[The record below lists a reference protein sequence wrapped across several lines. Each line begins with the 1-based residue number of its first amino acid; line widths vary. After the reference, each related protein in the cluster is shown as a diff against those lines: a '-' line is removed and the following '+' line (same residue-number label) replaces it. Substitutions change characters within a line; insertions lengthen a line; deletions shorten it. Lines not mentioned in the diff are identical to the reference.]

1 MASSPR
7 ASASIATRLLALLL
21 LALLAAC
28 GPSKQDSQYAA
39 LMGYGKALRWG
50 GLEDATQYLAPEYRA
65 KHPLTSLEINR
76 WQQVQI
82 SGYSELGD
90 AALDNDGQTLRQ
102 TVRISVINR
111 HTGVERQIIDR
122 QEWRYD
128 PEAKRWWLWSG
139 LPRLTH

>member
-1 MASSPR
+1 MASS
-7 ASASIATRLLALLL
+7 TRTPGLLL
-21 LALLAAC
+21 LLLLGLLTAC
-28 GPSKQDSQYAA
+28 GPSQQDSQYAA
-39 LMGYGKALRWG
+39 LMGYAKVLRWG
-50 GLEDATQYLAPEYRA
+50 GLEDATQYLAPDYRA
-65 KHPLTSLEINR
+65 KHPLSSLEINR

-90 AALDNDGQTLRQ
+90 AVLDNDGQTLRQ

-111 HTGVERQIIDR
+111 HTGVERQLIDR

-139 LPRLTH
+139 LPKLTH